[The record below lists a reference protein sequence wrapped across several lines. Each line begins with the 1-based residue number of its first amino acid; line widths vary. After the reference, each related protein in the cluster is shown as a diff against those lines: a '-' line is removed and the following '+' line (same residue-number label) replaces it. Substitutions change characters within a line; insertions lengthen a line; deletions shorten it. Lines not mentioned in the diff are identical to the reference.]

1 MSKIK
6 SASTRICITTIS
18 MAALSCVSVEKAA
31 PHVVVGRIL
40 SVPNIEAYTPEL
52 MGVIAPV
59 YVVSPISNPDKTV
72 LLIIQKPCPY
82 NMDDPDRNDP
92 DILYRIEYN
101 NIQGYRAELRP
112 GDPAHWNTNAVISK
126 CEILQTE

>member
-1 MSKIK
+1 
-6 SASTRICITTIS
+6 
-18 MAALSCVSVEKAA
+18 MAVLSCVSLEKAA

-59 YVVSPISNPDKTV
+59 YVVSPIGNPGKTV
-72 LLIIQKPCPY
+72 LLIVQESCPY

-92 DILYRIEYN
+92 DILYRIEYHN
-101 NIQGYRAELRP
+101 LPGYRAELQL
-112 GDPAHWNTNAVISK
+112 GDPAHWETNAVISK
-126 CEILQTE
+126 CELFQT